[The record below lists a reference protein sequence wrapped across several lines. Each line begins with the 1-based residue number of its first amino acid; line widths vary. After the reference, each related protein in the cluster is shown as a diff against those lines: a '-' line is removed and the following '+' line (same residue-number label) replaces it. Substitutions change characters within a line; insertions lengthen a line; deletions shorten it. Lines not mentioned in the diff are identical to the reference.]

1 MEYLILLSFKS
12 FAYMKPV
19 KQTPKLPE
27 LELIGKKLK
36 EVRKLKGYNNYEHLA
51 FELEMS
57 RSAYSRIENGA
68 NFELKT
74 LIKICKLLGVTL
86 EDFFQGINLP
96 QPLKNK
102 KNKV

>member
-1 MEYLILLSFKS
+1 
-12 FAYMKPV
+12 MKPV

-36 EVRKLKGYNNYEHLA
+36 VVRKLKGYNNYEHLA

-96 QPLKNK
+96 QPLKIK
-102 KNKV
+102 KNKG